1 MELLKEAVPR
11 VSRVAVLWH
20 PASGGQ
26 GQLIASQA
34 AAQSL
39 GVHFQA
45 LKVERADEFS
55 AAFGQARTNR
65 ADALIVSSSAF
76 FYQHRTLLVE
86 LATKQR
92 LPTIYHQKDFVVGSR
107 RSHVVWTQPP
117 DMFRRAA
124 TYVDKIL
131 KGARPADLPIEQP
144 TVFELVINLTTAQ
157 TLGLTIP
164 HSVLAR
170 ALR

>member
-92 LPTIYHQKDFVVGSR
+92 LPTIYHQKDFVVGSGGLM
-107 RSHVVWTQPP
+107 SYGPNLQ
-117 DMFRRAA
+117 DMYRRAA
-124 TYVDKIL
+124 IYVDKIL
-131 KGARPADLPIEQP
+131 KGANPADLPSSSRP
-144 TVFELVINLTTAQ
+144 
-157 TLGLTIP
+157 
-164 HSVLAR
+164 SSSS
-170 ALR
+170 